1 MAFVYSLDEVDV
13 DVCMVDV
20 AVTESG
26 VASFGGVGGKLNI
39 GCEDELECWC
49 SDLVNGSSLPALAP
63 FPPLPPPPPPLPPPL
78 PEPPPPPVPLKAEHQ
93 LLLKLLLCG
102 DCLLSEDDTEL

>member
-26 VASFGGVGGKLNI
+26 VASLGGVGGKLNI

-49 SDLVNGSSLPALAP
+49 SDLVKGSSLLL
-63 FPPLPPPPPPLPPPL
+63 PLPPPP
-78 PEPPPPPVPLKAEHQ
+78 PPPPPVPLKAEHQ
-93 LLLKLLLCG
+93 LLLKLLPCG
-102 DCLLSEDDTEL
+102 DCLLSEDETELWLSQGCSELW